1 MAREARDRP
10 DVELFAEVG
19 RIEQLFRNRLER
31 ALPLGLTASQF
42 AVLNHF
48 ARSGAPAG
56 PADLAAVFH
65 LTKGAMTNTVQRL
78 AAHGFVV
85 VTGDAGDGRRKV
97 VKLTDAGARAHA
109 SAVAA
114 IRPPMD
120 ALRDAFPTEE
130 IDGALPFLR
139 ALRAWLTR
147 HDA

>member
-48 ARSGAPAG
+48 ARSGAPTG

-78 AAHGFVV
+78 AARGFVV
-85 VTGDAGDGRRKV
+85 VTGDVSDGRRKV
-97 VKLTDAGARAHA
+97 VKLTEAGGRAHA
-109 SAVAA
+109 AAVVA
-114 IRPPMD
+114 IRPQMD
-120 ALRDAFPTEE
+120 ALRDAFPADE
-130 IDGALPFLR
+130 IDGVLPFLR
-139 ALRAWLTR
+139 ALRAWLIR
-147 HDA
+147 QDV